1 MEINKIYNE
10 DCLIGIK
17 KIKDKS
23 IDVSFTSPPY
33 NRVRNDTYDY
43 YDDTLEDYFGLLDKA
58 IKEMLRVTKGYCI
71 INVQQNMCN
80 KSEIFRWL
88 GKYADKINGVYVW
101 KKTIHNLQIII
112 ENLIT
117 QEA

>member
-23 IDVSFTSPPY
+23 IDASFTSPPY

-43 YDDTLEDYFGLLDKA
+43 YDDTLEDYFELLDKST
-58 IKEMLRVTKGYCI
+58 KEI
-71 INVQQNMCN
+71 ILALKLHGRRSV
-80 KSEIFRWL
+80 
-88 GKYADKINGVYVW
+88 
-101 KKTIHNLQIII
+101 
-112 ENLIT
+112 
-117 QEA
+117 